1 MKRIAVLTAVIAA
14 LVLLLPLKAGAGN
27 DIDTDKLGAYVL
39 VEAGTGTVLE
49 EYNGDVELFCGSL
62 SKLMTLLLVAEDI
75 ETGKYTLDRELPVSQ
90 TVEGIGGAV
99 VWLRPGDTMTVDEL
113 LKSVII
119 GNANDAA
126 AVLAE
131 ASERS
136 VEQFVMRMNS
146 EAFDIGLRN
155 TAFMS
160 PYGTY
165 NEKEHTTARDMAVIC
180 SRLARYGFLRKYFCT
195 WMDRVRGGLTEVVSE
210 NTLTRTYDG
219 HIGFKAC
226 HSEMSGYCVAE
237 GAENAGGTAYIA
249 VVIGAENENVSLGTA
264 KKLLRRGFSG
274 YKVTAADFPDE
285 MLMPV
290 KVSRGEETAVEL
302 MLGRRREAAVER
314 GGAELSSI
322 SVIPAYLTAPV
333 KRGQKVGTAAFY
345 QGKTLIC
352 ETDIVVKNNV
362 KKLTWKFIAA
372 KMLFNM
378 LG

>member
-1 MKRIAVLTAVIAA
+1 MKGIAVLAA
-14 LVLLLPLKAGAGN
+14 LILTAAILLPIRADAGN
-27 DIDTDKLGAYVL
+27 EIDTDKIGAYVL
-39 VEAGTGTVLE
+39 MEAGTGTVLE
-49 EYNGDVELFCGSL
+49 EYNGDAELFCGSL
-62 SKLMTLLLVAEDI
+62 SKLMTLLLAAEDI
-75 ETGKYTLDRELPVSQ
+75 ETGKYTADRELTVSQ
-90 TVEGIGGAV
+90 TVEGIGGAI
-99 VWLRPGDTMTVDEL
+99 VWLRPGDKMTVDEL
-113 LKSVII
+113 LKSVVI

-131 ASERS
+131 ASERT

-155 TAFMS
+155 TAFLS
-160 PYGTY
+160 PYGSY
-165 NEKEHTTARDMAVIC
+165 DEREHSTAHDIAVIC
-180 SRLARYGFLRKYFCT
+180 SRLARYEFLRPYFCT

-210 NTLTRTYDG
+210 NTLTRTYDS

-226 HSEMSGYCVAE
+226 HSAESGYCIAE
-237 GAENAGGTAYIA
+237 AGRNENGTTYIA
-249 VVIGAENENVSLGTA
+249 VVLGAEDEDAALGTA
-264 KKLLRRGFSG
+264 RKLLRRGFSG

-302 MLGRRREAAVER
+302 MLGRRHEAVVDR

-345 QGKTLIC
+345 QGKTLVC
-352 ETDIVVKNNV
+352 ETDIIVKNNV
-362 KKLTWKFIAA
+362 KKLTWKFVAK